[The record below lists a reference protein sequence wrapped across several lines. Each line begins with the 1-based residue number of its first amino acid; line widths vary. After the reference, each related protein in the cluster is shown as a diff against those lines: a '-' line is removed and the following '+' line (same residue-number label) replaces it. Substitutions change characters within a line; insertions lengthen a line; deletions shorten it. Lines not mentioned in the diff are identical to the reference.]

1 MKRLYSIISFTFLI
15 VAGVSAQQ
23 IPFQGRLL
31 DDGRPFNGTA
41 TIDFN
46 IATPAWSETK
56 SNVSVVDGYYS
67 VVLGSDTPLPEDLF
81 GDNREIS
88 MDLTVNG
95 EDLGSVTLHS
105 PLLPYT
111 GTQPVEIDSIVS
123 ASVNILGIN
132 DDTKVRL
139 LADNNGYDG
148 TMILVDSLNRTG
160 AFMTTDRGTGT
171 GGYIQLNG
179 RDNVSGD
186 IQSAVVTGTITQGR
200 QNSFMDLYGG
210 NSTGDGPQL
219 MVDAY
224 VSDTDQFGT
233 PNSDGY
239 RRGGIDIY
247 NYNGNF
253 THNIFSSTDPGG
265 SDPTGFSGQMN
276 LYGTNTPNIS
286 LAADQFANNDLGHLN
301 IYGQNDDGGSWA
313 VTNIGLHANDISG
326 NSGGVFFMGNSQ
338 NGGIFNETVF
348 VSSYGGDAEGGY
360 FTLRDATGS
369 ADRVSLNGGSG
380 NISANRTDGGS
391 AANFFVAT
399 DNGGIAIQNSS
410 DVNKLFYEA
419 GSGSLNLNNDGGTNT
434 IALDG
439 NLGNIFASGDVSG
452 NTLTSSDGMVQ
463 TSDRRLKKNIQN
475 LNSPLEKTIKMR
487 GVSYQWKDENKSQR
501 NQIGVI
507 AQEVE
512 AVYPEFVIT
521 NENGM
526 KAVNYAQMTAVLIEA
541 MKELNAKVNRLES
554 ENANLKASLNEVKEL
569 RSQVDQMMKILGGSK
584 AASK

>member
-1 MKRLYSIISFTFLI
+1 MKKLYLILSFLFLTTISGL
-15 VAGVSAQQ
+15 AQQ

-31 DDGRPFNGTA
+31 DNDRPFNGTA
-41 TIDFN
+41 TLVFS
-46 IATPAWSETK
+46 IASPAWTETK
-56 SNVSVVDGYYS
+56 SDIPVVDGYYS
-67 VVLGSDTPLPEDLF
+67 VVLGSTTALPDALF
-81 GDNREIS
+81 GASPEVILNV
-88 MDLTVNG
+88 TVNG
-95 EDLGSVTLHS
+95 EALAPITLHS

-111 GTQPVEIDSIVS
+111 AAGPVEIDSITTNSINV
-123 ASVNILGIN
+123 LGIN
-132 DDTKVRL
+132 DDTRVSI

-148 TMILVDSLNRTG
+148 TIILTDSLNRTG

-186 IQSAVVTGTITQGR
+186 IHSAVVTGTILQGR

-210 NSTGDGPQL
+210 NSTGDGAQL

-239 RRGGIDIY
+239 RRGGLDIY
-247 NYNGNF
+247 NYTGSF

-286 LAADQFANNDLGHLN
+286 LSADQFANNNLGHIN
-301 IYGQNDDGGSWA
+301 IYGQNDDGGTWA

-326 NSGGVFFMGNSQ
+326 NSGGVIFMGNSQ

-348 VSSYGGDAEGGY
+348 ISSYSGDAEGSY
-360 FTLRDATGS
+360 LSLRDATATS
-369 ADRVSLNGGSG
+369 DRISLNGGNG

-391 AANFFVAT
+391 AANIFVAG
-399 DNGGIAIQNSS
+399 DNGGIAIQNAS

-419 GSGSLNLNNDGGTNT
+419 GSGSLNLNDDGAINT
-434 IALDG
+434 ITLDG
-439 NLGNIFASGDVSG
+439 NFGNIFATGDVSG

-463 TSDRRLKKNIQN
+463 TSDRRLKKDIKD
-475 LNSPLEKTIKMR
+475 LESPLEKTLKMR
-487 GVSYQWKDENKSQR
+487 GVSYTWKDENKSQR

-512 AVYPEFVIT
+512 EVYPEFVFT
-521 NENGM
+521 NDKGM

-541 MKELNAKVNRLES
+541 IKDLNNKIETLEK
-554 ENANLKASLNEVKEL
+554 ENADLKTSLSEVKTL
-569 RSQVDQMMKILGGSK
+569 RNQVDQLMELVGGSK